1 MQSIVRRIL
10 IVGKGLADLNGLAE
24 KYAVTAER

>member
-1 MQSIVRRIL
+1 MDKTI
-10 IVGKGLADLNGLAE
+10 GGEFDKGLADLNGLAE